1 MIVGKEEIDTTFD
14 VREAWGYYELDI
26 PEYLQVKITHIVG
39 RLGVIF
45 SSVYDYMKGKGY
57 LSEPIAEWLPALLF
71 SASALASRFMLEVDL
86 DDESELYNFLME

>member
-1 MIVGKEEIDTTFD
+1 
-14 VREAWGYYELDI
+14 
-26 PEYLQVKITHIVG
+26 
-39 RLGVIF
+39 
-45 SSVYDYMKGKGY
+45 MKGKGY